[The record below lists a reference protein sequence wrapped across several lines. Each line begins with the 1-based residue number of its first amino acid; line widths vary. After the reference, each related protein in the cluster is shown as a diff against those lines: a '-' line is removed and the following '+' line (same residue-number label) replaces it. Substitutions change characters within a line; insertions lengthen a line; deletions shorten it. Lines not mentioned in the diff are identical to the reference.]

1 VAQRTGSRD
10 SDGARRPGGRSGP
23 GRVAGATKRA
33 AEARAAAASAAA
45 RLRKVDLRK
54 RPKITGKAIVL
65 VLVCAVLVLSFASS
79 LQAYLQQRSSIDDI
93 KSEIASRQKAID
105 SLQTEKARWKDPAY
119 IEQQARQR
127 FGYVMPGETSYV
139 ALDQD
144 GNRIQPNGELSDPA
158 TVGEHGSVAWWSTVW
173 DSVELAGDPPTEAS
187 QPQQQITETQ

>member
-10 SDGARRPGGRSGP
+10 TDGGRRPGGRSGP
-23 GRVAGATKRA
+23 GRVASATKRA
-33 AEARAAAASAAA
+33 GEARAAAAAAAA

-54 RPKITGKAIVL
+54 RPKVTGKAIVL

-79 LQAYLQQRSSIDDI
+79 LQAYLQQRRSIDAV
-93 KSEIASRQKAID
+93 KERIAAQQKAIE
-105 SLQTEKARWKDPAY
+105 SLETEKARWKDPAY

-144 GNRIQPNGELSDPA
+144 GERIQPNGELSDPA
-158 TVGEHGSVAWWSTVW
+158 TVGEHDSVAWWSTVW
-173 DSVELAGDPPTEAS
+173 DSVELAGDPPSEPS
-187 QPQQQITETQ
+187 QPSSQIPEPQ